1 MTGLVGAVN
10 VFGPSTLVL
19 ISMMLTIILLVIR
32 IVVHQEHLDVTRSS
46 LIWLDAAIVG
56 FFCAFLLFVY
66 LRFLYLV

>member
-1 MTGLVGAVN
+1 VKGTMAALN

-19 ISMMLTIILLVIR
+19 ISMVLTVGLL
-32 IVVHQEHLDVTRSS
+32 IVRSFVHQERFEVTRSS

-56 FFCAFLLFVY
+56 LFVAFMIFVY